1 MVVSA
6 STANI
11 IRRLAAI
18 LLGCYVA
25 VTATI
30 ASAHD
35 AVVGGSPAD
44 GEVLTQAPTSIT
56 LEFSGEPKEGF
67 NTLAISNSKGDVLFS
82 GEPTVDGRNVKIDIP
97 SDIRLVPDEYTVGF
111 QITSSDGHSTR
122 GKTSFTI
129 GGAGAEAQSAGST
142 ESAAASSTEAPTD
155 PAAELMAGPWGKV
168 AAGAG
173 IVLVLAMLIMI
184 VARNRMNKNPQES
197 D

>member
-25 VTATI
+25 VTTTI

-129 GGAGAEAQSAGST
+129 GGAEAQSAGST

-155 PAAELMAGPWGKV
+155 PAAEFMAGPWGKV